1 MKSSTEFSD
10 QKEDFYI
17 IIQEINLLLPRVCLP
32 ENLEIFC
39 IQLVVEEKELLIE
52 KDWDWSITLISPTR
66 SQRNLLVSSN
76 FKNNKEYKRA

>member
-39 IQLVVEEKELLIE
+39 IQLVVEEKELLME
-52 KDWDWSITLISPTR
+52 KD
-66 SQRNLLVSSN
+66 
-76 FKNNKEYKRA
+76 